1 MTKYGP
7 NNSNDSRECAAEK
20 IAVPITKDDLKQL
33 AEGSLKQFEDAVNAK
48 PDSAMYKV
56 HGGQKPV
63 AIALC
68 QTAAMNYHDGITTY
82 SDFDVFLF
90 YDKSAPHGMEDEK
103 PARRWKKP
111 WCYDNAKYP
120 CGDIRVDVLVRR
132 IEVHSKNPAEIIRHF
147 FNAKPLSKTA
157 RCLKDAAVVLLDPP
171 GRLGE
176 VIWYNGEAVG

>member
-7 NNSNDSRECAAEK
+7 DNSDDDRECAAEK
-20 IAVPITKDDLKQL
+20 IAVPVTKDDLKQL
-33 AEGSLKQFEDAVNAK
+33 AERSLKQFNDAVNAK

-68 QTAAMNYHDGITTY
+68 QTAAMNYHDGETPY
-82 SDFDVFLF
+82 SDLDVFLF
-90 YDKSAPHGMEDEK
+90 YDNSKPHGMDDENPVK
-103 PARRWKKP
+103 RWNQP

-132 IEVHSKNPAEIIRHF
+132 IEVGGNKPIEAICNYLQ
-147 FNAKPLSKTA
+147 AKSTDTA
-157 RCLKDAAVVLLDPP
+157 RELAKDAVVVLDPP
-171 GRLGE
+171 EQLGK
-176 VIWYNGEAVG
+176 VIWHKGNPVD